1 MESVTFTYC
10 KLASCAVNYP
20 LACMQTKC
28 FSPLYTTVQQQSNY
42 GGVYCTI
49 QLWHL
54 WWDRM
59 TTLLKSTV
67 CLPLL
72 VLHMNT
78 YLNRWSTLST
88 AFISMK
94 KNKLLLCTH
103 QRPHSI
109 ALKHNAVVESPKPC
123 PTSRAG
129 SARVE
134 THLITPYVGNPVR
147 QYVWI
152 LSSTDKLMPKDKPQ
166 LSHVPKSKMLHPPKE
181 KEYRNGDQMMK
192 WGQKRDTVLKD
203 ILFSVMD

>member
-1 MESVTFTYC
+1 M
-10 KLASCAVNYP
+10 LQPP
-20 LACMQTKC
+20 LHNSATTKQLWRC
-28 FSPLYTTVQQQSNY
+28 ILYNAM
-42 GGVYCTI
+42 
-49 QLWHL
+49 LWHL

-134 THLITPYVGNPVR
+134 THLMTPYVGNPVR

-192 WGQKRDTVLKD
+192 WGQIRDTLLKD